1 MRSTLHFI
9 VLWRIHDVW
18 KALKDKAMF
27 CDDKLVM
34 NFRASLWQNMSF
46 HFWEG
51 CHDGKVKAITP
62 AVWGKQLWTPRCIK
76 PHVVLGPWKPWMMY
90 VLFSHNFQTLKKK
103 GYVQFNIP
111 HYETAIFFDSRSLV
125 SLGKKFILVHICR
138 LIWRFH
144 ANAAHRHSMSDAT
157 VGAKSL

>member
-1 MRSTLHFI
+1 MNTEMYQATCCSWAMKA
-9 VLWRIHDVW
+9 VDDVR
-18 KALKDKAMF
+18 F
-27 CDDKLVM
+27 VFSQFP
-34 NFRASLWQNMSF
+34 N
-46 HFWEG
+46 
-51 CHDGKVKAITP
+51 
-62 AVWGKQLWTPRCIK
+62 IK
-76 PHVVLGPWKPWMMY
+76 KR
-90 VLFSHNFQTLKKK
+90 

-111 HYETAIFFDSRSLV
+111 HCETAIFFDSRSLV